1 MYKGRFHSRNLP
13 LSLHPK
19 RTNMTNANDQFGQYT
34 GSENWYKYSFGLLIT
49 DGARAFADKLGAF
62 WFLDI
67 IGSYQ
72 SGLRNQP
79 FQVWKIQKNKT
90 GNGAKVT
97 CEDGNNNVLKSQRIP
112 FTDFPYD
119 EGTLWLSDNVILLPS
134 EY

>member
-1 MYKGRFHSRNLP
+1 MGIAAYLY
-13 LSLHPK
+13 
-19 RTNMTNANDQFGQYT
+19 TMTNANNEFSQYT
-34 GSENWYKYSFGLLIT
+34 GSDTWHNYQFGMLLT
-49 DGARAFADKLGAF
+49 DGALAFADKLGAF
-62 WFLDI
+62 WFLDV

-79 FQVWKIQKNKT
+79 FQVWKLQKNKI

-97 CEDGNNNVLKSQRIP
+97 CEDGNNKVLRSQRIP

-119 EGTLWLSDNVILLPS
+119 EGTIWFSEGVSLLPS